1 MFHSNVQKL
10 FNKTFTLG
18 VMKNFLSLNTKM
30 FFLQIFARIFNN
42 ISLFMSEGQS
52 LGIHISIYRITYLL
66 LKTNP
71 KDVIFFFNAVRY
83 IWCSTKILL
92 FGILPQGLT
101 KSCWIVSKGESLDF
115 AAAGAKLGC
124 GQW

>member
-42 ISLFMSEGQS
+42 ISLFLSEGQS

-71 KDVIFFFNAVRY
+71 KDVIFFFQ
-83 IWCSTKILL
+83 CSQIYLM
-92 FGILPQGLT
+92 
-101 KSCWIVSKGESLDF
+101 
-115 AAAGAKLGC
+115 
-124 GQW
+124 

>member
-30 FFLQIFARIFNN
+30 FFLQIFAWIFNN
-42 ISLFMSEGQS
+42 ISLFLSEGQS
-52 LGIHISIYRITYLL
+52 LGIYISIYRITYLL

-71 KDVIFFFNAVRY
+71 KDVIFFFSMQSDIFDVA
-83 IWCSTKILL
+83 
-92 FGILPQGLT
+92 Q
-101 KSCWIVSKGESLDF
+101 KSYYLVFCHKD
-115 AAAGAKLGC
+115 
-124 GQW
+124 